1 MAKFIETE
9 LGAYLNAKAI
19 SVIEPNVN
27 YWSFEDVCVCVAT
40 ISVKI
45 IGEGLHVIG
54 SWEAEK
60 RGKTP
65 DSWAPKQSNVA
76 DVERRL
82 DNAIRNYIDDMSGID
97 EIHAGFRNEDIGRIG
112 RALQECVYSET

>member
-1 MAKFIETE
+1 MAKFIKTE

-27 YWSFEDVCVCVAT
+27 YWSCEDVCVCVAT
-40 ISVKI
+40 ISAKI
-45 IGEGLHVIG
+45 IGEGCHVIG

-65 DSWAPKQSNVA
+65 DSWAPKQSNIA
-76 DVERRL
+76 EVERRL
-82 DNAIRNYIDDMSGID
+82 DNAIRNYIDDMSEIE
-97 EIHAGFRNEDIGRIG
+97 EIHAGFRIEDIYRIEW
-112 RALQECVYSET
+112 ALKECVYSEA

>member
-1 MAKFIETE
+1 MAKFIKTE

-27 YWSFEDVCVCVAT
+27 YWSCEDVCVCVAT
-40 ISVKI
+40 ISAKI
-45 IGEGLHVIG
+45 IGEGCHVIG

-65 DSWAPKQSNVA
+65 DSWAPKQSNIA
-76 DVERRL
+76 EVERRL
-82 DNAIRNYIDDMSGID
+82 DNAIRNYIDDMSEIE
-97 EIHAGFRNEDIGRIG
+97 EIHAGFRIEDIYRIEW
-112 RALQECVYSET
+112 ALKECVYSEK

>member
-1 MAKFIETE
+1 MAKFIKTE

-19 SVIEPNVN
+19 SVIESNVN
-27 YWSFEDVCVCVAT
+27 YGSYEDVCVCVAM
-40 ISVKI
+40 ISAKI
-45 IGEGLHVIG
+45 IGEGCHVIG
-54 SWEAEK
+54 SWEAKK

-65 DSWAPKQSNVA
+65 DSWAPKHSNVA

-97 EIHAGFRNEDIGRIG
+97 VIHAGFRFEDIFRIE
-112 RALQECVYSET
+112 RALQECVYSEA

>member
-1 MAKFIETE
+1 MAKFIKTE

-27 YWSFEDVCVCVAT
+27 YWSYEDVYVCVAT
-40 ISVKI
+40 ITAKI
-45 IGEGLHVIG
+45 IGEGIHVIG

-60 RGKTP
+60 KGGTS
-65 DSWAPKQSNVA
+65 DSWAPKHSNVA
-76 DVERRL
+76 DVKRRL

-97 EIHAGFRNEDIGRIG
+97 VIHAGFRFEDIFRIE
-112 RALQECVYSET
+112 RALAECVYSEK

>member
-1 MAKFIETE
+1 MAKFIKTE

-27 YWSFEDVCVCVAT
+27 YWSCEDVCVCVAT
-40 ISVKI
+40 ISAKI
-45 IGEGLHVIG
+45 IGEGCHVIG

-65 DSWAPKQSNVA
+65 DSWTPKQSKVA
-76 DVERRL
+76 DVDRRL
-82 DNAIRNYIDDMSGID
+82 DNAIRNYIDDMSGIE
-97 EIHAGFRNEDIGRIG
+97 EIHAGFRTADIIRIE

>member
-1 MAKFIETE
+1 MAKFIKTE

-27 YWSFEDVCVCVAT
+27 YWSCEDVCVCVAT
-40 ISVKI
+40 ISAKI

-60 RGKTP
+60 RGKTS
-65 DSWAPKQSNVA
+65 DSWAPKHSKVA
-76 DVERRL
+76 DVDRRL
-82 DNAIRNYIDDMSGID
+82 DNAIRNYIDDMSGIE
-97 EIHAGFRNEDIGRIG
+97 EIHAGFRSEDIGRIE

>member
-1 MAKFIETE
+1 MAKFIKTE

-65 DSWAPKQSNVA
+65 DSWAPKQSKVA

-82 DNAIRNYIDDMSGID
+82 DNAIHNYIYDMSGIA
-97 EIHAGFRNEDIGRIG
+97 EIHAGFRSEDVGRIE
-112 RALQECVYSET
+112 RALQECVYSEA